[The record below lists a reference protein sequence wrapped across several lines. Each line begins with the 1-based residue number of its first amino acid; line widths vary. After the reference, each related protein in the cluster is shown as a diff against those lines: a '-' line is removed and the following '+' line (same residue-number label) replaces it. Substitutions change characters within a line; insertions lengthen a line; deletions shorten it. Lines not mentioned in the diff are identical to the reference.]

1 MRRWG
6 QRVGALLLCGLL
18 GFAASARAEARPDL
32 ARVREAIASG
42 RARID
47 RYLREEQ
54 GLFEALEA
62 MEGAVALLAEHVR
75 EIARRAGE
83 ARVEAERADAE
94 RRRVEARL
102 AVIEAAM
109 GRRAAALYRSGRLG
123 PLPVLFSAGDLRE
136 FLARVQTLRRLLAHD
151 GELLGRHLAESQ
163 VLLAVRERFESATTE
178 RESAQQRHRER
189 SAELARERVR
199 TRELTEAVR
208 GDRARERRALA
219 ELENAARALEEAVGA
234 LPAPVAESGEPAGP
248 GFATLR
254 GRLLAP
260 VSASVARGFGRVVD
274 AESRTV
280 TFRKGVDFE
289 VPEGSDVQAVASG
302 LVRYAGRFRGYGL
315 VVILDHGDRYFSVY
329 AHLSR
334 IDVEVGARLAGGEH
348 LGASGE
354 TGSLS
359 GPHLYFEIR
368 RGAEALDP
376 RVWLAGFTRGV
387 GMG

>member
-1 MRRWG
+1 MRTWA
-6 QRVGALLLCGLL
+6 QCAWALLLCGPLT
-18 GFAASARAEARPDL
+18 FALFVRAEARTDL
-32 ARVREAIASG
+32 VRVRDAIESG
-42 RARID
+42 RARIE
-47 RYLREEQ
+47 RYLREEK
-54 GLFEALEA
+54 GFFEALEA

-75 EIARRAGE
+75 EIGLRAGN
-83 ARVEAERADAE
+83 ARAEAERADAE
-94 RRRVEARL
+94 RREVEVRL
-102 AVIEAAM
+102 AVTEAAM
-109 GRRAAALYRSGRLG
+109 ARRAAALYRSGRLG
-123 PLPVLFSAGDLRE
+123 ALPVLFSAGDLRE

-151 GELLGRHLAESQ
+151 GELLGKHLAESQ
-163 VLLAVRERFESATTE
+163 ALLAVRERFEGATAE
-178 RESAQQRHRER
+178 RESAQQRYRER

-234 LPAPVAESGEPAGP
+234 LPAPAAGSGAPSGPA
-248 GFATLR
+248 FATLR

-260 VSASVARGFGRVVD
+260 VSARVARGFGRVVD
-274 AESRTV
+274 SESRTV

-289 VPEGSDVQAVASG
+289 VPEGTDVQAVAAG
-302 LVRYAGRFRGYGL
+302 LVRYAGRFRGYGN

-334 IDVEVGARLAGGEH
+334 IDVEAGARLAGGEP

-368 RGAEALDP
+368 RGADALDP
-376 RVWLAGFTRGV
+376 RSWFGGAARRA

>member
-1 MRRWG
+1 MRRWA
-6 QRVGALLLCGLL
+6 RCAGALLLCGSLT
-18 GFAASARAEARPDL
+18 FALFARAEARPDL

-47 RYLREEQ
+47 LYLREEQ

-62 MEGAVALLAEHVR
+62 MEGAVALLAEHVH

-94 RRRVEARL
+94 RGQVEARL

-109 GRRAAALYRSGRLG
+109 ARRAAALYRSGRLG
-123 PLPVLFSAGDLRE
+123 ALPVLFSAGDLRE

-151 GELLGRHLAESQ
+151 GELLGKHLSESQ
-163 VLLAVRERFESATTE
+163 ALLAVRERFESATAE
-178 RESAQQRHRER
+178 RESARQRHRER

-234 LPAPVAESGEPAGP
+234 FPAPSAESGEPAGP
-248 GFATLR
+248 AFETLR
-254 GRLLAP
+254 GRLVAP

-274 AESRTV
+274 SESRTV

-289 VPEGSDVQAVASG
+289 VPEGTDVQAVAAG
-302 LVRYAGRFRGYGL
+302 LVRYAGRFRGYGN

-334 IDVEVGARLAGGEH
+334 LDVAAGGRLLSGAR

-359 GPHLYFEIR
+359 GPQLYFEIR

-376 RVWLAGFTRGV
+376 RVWLGNLTRGA